1 MPSLPGL
8 VAYVNPEVEVPDGL
22 MHLYYIC
29 FLAGL
34 AISGTVYVSLHY
46 IFPVR
51 RIRNFVSSAI
61 PAGELILQ
69 YREQLDDS
77 VETIQVI
84 EPSK

>member
-1 MPSLPGL
+1 
-8 VAYVNPEVEVPDGL
+8 
-22 MHLYYIC
+22 
-29 FLAGL
+29 
-34 AISGTVYVSLHY
+34 
-46 IFPVR
+46 
-51 RIRNFVSSAI
+51 VSSAI